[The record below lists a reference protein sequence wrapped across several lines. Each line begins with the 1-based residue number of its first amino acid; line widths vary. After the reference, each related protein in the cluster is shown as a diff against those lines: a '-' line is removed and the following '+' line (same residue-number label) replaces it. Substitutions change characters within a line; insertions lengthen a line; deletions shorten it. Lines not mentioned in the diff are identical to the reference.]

1 MFVQEVALVDCPFDD
16 VARRLAADAPGVL
29 AAPAIPPAHP
39 DDLAGGEGNAAAGA
53 DQAGAPDGPPRQR
66 VRPGGWPSVLAPTVV
81 VHVGPVRRREAALLV
96 AFSWVPEGDR
106 AASLLPSL
114 DADLE
119 VVPVGTSET
128 ALTLRGSYEPP
139 AGALGRRV
147 DGLVLHRLAEATVR
161 SFLAGVRDRLDP
173 AVRHNDGGD
182 SGR

>member
-29 AAPAIPPAHP
+29 GAPALPPSHP
-39 DDLAGGEGNAAAGA
+39 GGELTFGADGPVAAGE
-53 DQAGAPDGPPRQR
+53 AGERPRRR
-66 VRPGGWPSVLAPTVV
+66 VRPEGWPSVLAPTVV
-81 VHVGPVRRREAALLV
+81 VRVGPVRRREAALLV
-96 AFSWVPEGDR
+96 AFSWAPEGDR

-128 ALTLRGSYEPP
+128 ALTVRGFYEPP

-173 AVRHNDGGD
+173 TVRRSEDD
-182 SGR
+182 ATDR